1 MRIGLKLTYL
11 DNIYTDSKPIIV
23 NKAFAIIVMGAA
35 MAASIAGCG
44 GKKAADVATVE
55 GENDTLTTVSQLH
68 VDGLFLRNAAG
79 DTVVLTGP
87 SLGWHSN
94 WGRFYNDSTVMAFKQ
109 KWGANITRAAIGA
122 HTSGDVVNC
131 YDADS
136 ADAMTKLY
144 AVIDAAIDNDMYV
157 ICDWHSHE
165 NRLEDAKKFFT
176 AVTDKYG
183 DTPNIL
189 YEIWNE
195 PTEVQWQEI
204 KDYANE
210 LIPVIREKA
219 PNSVVIVGTPKWD
232 QDVDIASES
241 PLEFDNLLYSL
252 HFYAASHGDEYRDK
266 AMKAIS
272 NGLPLIISECGSMEN
287 TGDGPIGYESWEKW
301 VKLADDN
308 KLSMLMWDIADKN
321 ETCSMVTPDASD
333 NAMNWT
339 DDQLKEW
346 AKLAMK
352 TVRTRN
358 GAN

>member
-1 MRIGLKLTYL
+1 M
-11 DNIYTDSKPIIV
+11 
-23 NKAFAIIVMGAA
+23 NKTFATIVMGAA
-35 MAASIAGCG
+35 IVASLASCG
-44 GKKAADVATVE
+44 GKKSADETIGKTEDTVTSPVAPLVV
-55 GENDTLTTVSQLH
+55 N
-68 VDGLFLRNAAG
+68 GLYLCDADG
-79 DTVVLTGP
+79 DTVVLNGP

-94 WGRFYNDSTVMAFKQ
+94 WGRFYNDSTVMAFKE

-136 ADAMTKLY
+136 ADAMSRLY
-144 AVIDAAIDNDMYV
+144 TVIDAAIDNGMYV

-165 NRLEDAKKFFT
+165 NRLNDAKKFFS

-195 PTEVQWQEI
+195 PTEVEWQEI

-210 LIPVIREKA
+210 LIPLIREKA
-219 PNSVVIVGTPKWD
+219 PNSVIIVGTPRWD
-232 QDVDIASES
+232 QDVDLASES

-252 HFYAASHGDEYRDK
+252 HFYAASHGDEYREK
-266 AMKAIS
+266 ALKAIS

-287 TGDGPIGYESWEKW
+287 TGDGPIGYDSWNEW
-301 VKLADDN
+301 VKLADDH
-308 KLSMLMWDIADKN
+308 KLSMLMWDIADKE
-321 ETCSMVTPDASD
+321 ETCSMVTPDTSD

-339 DDQLKEW
+339 DGQLKEW

-352 TVRTRN
+352 TIKTRN
-358 GAN
+358 HKD

>member
-1 MRIGLKLTYL
+1 M
-11 DNIYTDSKPIIV
+11 V
-23 NKAFAIIVMGAA
+23 VAI
-35 MAASIAGCG
+35 AASMTGCG
-44 GKKAADVATVE
+44 GKKASVEAADSSVADSVVAVE
-55 GENDTLTTVSQLH
+55 QLH
-68 VDGLFLRNAAG
+68 VDGMFLLDASG
-79 DTVVLTGP
+79 DTVVLNGP

-94 WGRFYNDSTVMAFKQ
+94 WGRFYNDSTVMAFKE

-144 AVIDAAIDNDMYV
+144 TVIDAAIANGMYI

-165 NRLEDAKKFFT
+165 NRLDDAMKFFT
-176 AVTDKYG
+176 DVTGKYG
-183 DTPNIL
+183 DTPNII

-195 PTEVQWQEI
+195 PTEVEWQEI
-204 KDYANE
+204 KDYANK

-219 PNSVVIVGTPKWD
+219 PNSVIIVGTPRWD

-241 PLEFDNLLYSL
+241 PLEFDNLLYAL
-252 HFYAASHGDEYRDK
+252 HFYAASHGDEYRAK
-266 AMKAIS
+266 AEKAIA

-287 TGDGPIGYESWEKW
+287 TGDGPIGYESWDKW
-301 VKLADDN
+301 VKIADDN
-308 KLSMLMWDIADKN
+308 KLSMLMWDIADKD

-333 NAMNWT
+333 NAMHWT
-339 DDQLKEW
+339 DSQLKEW

-352 TVRTRN
+352 TVKTRN
-358 GAN
+358 AAAD